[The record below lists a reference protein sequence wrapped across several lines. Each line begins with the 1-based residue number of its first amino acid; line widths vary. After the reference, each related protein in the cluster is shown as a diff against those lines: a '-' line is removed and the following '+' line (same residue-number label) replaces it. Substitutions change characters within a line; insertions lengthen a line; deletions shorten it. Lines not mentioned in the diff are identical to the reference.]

1 MAVHGI
7 DLGTTNSAIA
17 WIGKDGRPEVL
28 AGLSGE
34 PTTPSVVLFAG
45 PQEYVVCEG
54 ARREARL
61 DPEHVC
67 ALVKR
72 RMGDAEWRFVAH
84 GTAWSAPAV
93 SSLILKSLV
102 ADAEF
107 ATGAEPT
114 AAVIT
119 VPAYFGDE
127 ERRATVLA
135 GTYAGL
141 DVVEVLS
148 EPIAAALSYGFGRL
162 DGGPTVPQEA
172 GSETAGPKQAGPSE
186 TVLVYDLGGGTFDAT
201 VIELADRRISVLA
214 VEGDDQLGGTDWD
227 ERIALYLSRRFC
239 EDNPHAED
247 PLDDSAGSQALVL
260 TAERAKHQL
269 TTAERTEVA
278 VAHDGAR
285 STVTLSRAELEDMTA
300 PLLRRTLDLTRACL
314 DEAARR
320 GVPAVNRVL
329 LVGGSSR
336 MPAVADMLRRELQ
349 LDPQLHNP
357 DLAVARGAAIYGE
370 KTELSRMVTAD
381 LRSRGLLRDG
391 DPLDDAVPVDLDSAC
406 RRVAEAFGAEL
417 AQVRRAVE
425 IRVDTVV
432 SRGFG
437 VLAVNAQLGR
447 LEVTWLV
454 HRNDRLPIRTSRSF
468 GTVRDDQRVIEVT
481 VVEQQGQAE
490 SARAQDAKVLIA
502 GEITGIPPG
511 YEGGSEVRVTFEM
524 GFDGVLHVTAF
535 HVDAGLPLVLTATTG
550 ATLSQAEVARE
561 RDQLGKQRRR
571 E

>member
-1 MAVHGI
+1 VAVHGI

-17 WIGKDGRPEVL
+17 RVGKDGRPEVL
-28 AGLSGE
+28 AGLSGAA
-34 PTTPSVVLFAG
+34 TTPSVVLFAG
-45 PQEYVVCEG
+45 PQEYVVGEG

-102 ADAEF
+102 ADAAF
-107 ATGAEPT
+107 ATGEEPT

-135 GTYAGL
+135 GTYANL

-162 DGGPTVPQEA
+162 DGGPDLSKT
-172 GSETAGPKQAGPSE
+172 GE

-214 VEGDDQLGGTDWD
+214 VEGDHQLGGADWD
-227 ERIALYLSRRFC
+227 ERIALHLSRRFC
-239 EDNPHAED
+239 AENPDAED

-260 TAERAKHQL
+260 AAERLKHQL
-269 TTAERTEVA
+269 TDAERAEV
-278 VAHDGAR
+278 VVTHDGAR
-285 STVTLSRAELEDMTA
+285 ATVSLSRAELEEMTA

-320 GVPAVNRVL
+320 GVAQVDRVL

-336 MPAVADMLRRELQ
+336 MPAVAGLLRRELD
-349 LDPQLHNP
+349 LDPQLHDP
-357 DLAVARGAAIYGE
+357 ELAVARGAAIYGE
-370 KTELSRMVTAD
+370 KTELERMVTAD
-381 LRSRGLLRDG
+381 LRSRGRLRDG
-391 DPLDDAVPVDLDSAC
+391 DPLDDAIPADLDAAC
-406 RRVAEAFGAEL
+406 RRVADAFGVPL

-447 LEVTWLV
+447 LEVSWLV

-468 GTVRDDQRVIEVT
+468 GTVRADQPTIEVT

-511 YEGGSEVRVTFEM
+511 YGEGSEVRVTFEM

-561 RDQLGKQRRR
+561 RDQLGRQRRR